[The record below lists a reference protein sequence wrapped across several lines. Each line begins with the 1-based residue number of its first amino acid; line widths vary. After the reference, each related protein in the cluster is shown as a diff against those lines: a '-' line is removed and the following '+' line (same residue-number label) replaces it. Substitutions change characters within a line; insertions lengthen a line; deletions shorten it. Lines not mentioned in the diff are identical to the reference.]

1 MELMSDMKKCKKFG
15 QIIWIP
21 KFFISLLFFDNFLF
35 QAKINQIFDDGGSQQ
50 AGVNISI
57 NAFNNRGCL
66 LMLRI
71 NIG

>member
-1 MELMSDMKKCKKFG
+1 MELMSDTKMQKFRTG
-15 QIIWIP
+15 CLDPKMFYFVVISSIISYFMP
-21 KFFISLLFFDNFLF
+21 KF
-35 QAKINQIFDDGGSQQ
+35 NQIFYDGGSQQ

-57 NAFNNRGCL
+57 NAFSNHECL